1 MFSLCLR
8 ILVLV
13 SLAGGSGRVVQEDHG
28 EARTVSAATKRPSIL
43 AVLTALLPVSTGFQV
58 HPGLGMVPT
67 PRHPRVRLAG
77 LQPPEASPPSA
88 ALGALEPLDREST
101 VQAVLAEAREE
112 ARLEEARLDEARLE
126 DARQEATAFL
136 RESRLSGWT
145 DADAEAALTA
155 IADKYSLTPGE
166 AAVMRSA
173 TRGAEAE
180 VPVEKTTSKS
190 WRPQLYETI
199 EPGEEAAPRSAVP
212 SVARPRPKKRRPGRP
227 RKDQA
232 RLGPFELDG
241 ALEVPAL
248 SALEEAKRFFRRAQ
262 ESVSGQGWTDVE
274 AQEALVSIARKYELT
289 PAQEQMLRAELSS
302 DSGVQPRATGL
313 QSLLPPPFG
322 PYREA
327 PAPARLE
334 GARATPEGVFEA
346 LDFVDRRDLV
356 QLEKVAKK
364 SKRTP
369 KKKKAVKPLK
379 ETPPKKRRVLA
390 QAEQAL
396 LVTRVQRLKA
406 LEDIY
411 TGLAV
416 PGESFLDAVNSDG
429 GREAARWAAAAGL
442 PLEDLREQVSVGKQ
456 ARQRIVEANLGLV
469 YSEVYKLQRK
479 TGRKNVDTGL
489 SYEDLLQEGV
499 FALLRAAEG
508 FDVERKLRFS
518 TYATVAVKRW
528 LQRALQERTRLIRLP
543 AYTYSK
549 YGKIKRVKDK
559 LAWEL
564 GAVPPDSEIVEELR
578 RQGMQQK
585 WASEKG
591 VRETLNVVERRP
603 SSLDIS
609 VFSGFTDGRSAGVQR
624 KDRISDAGR
633 SGDRVEEEIMVD
645 AVRKDLF
652 AGMALVLNEQEAR
665 AIALRFGLDDGEP
678 RSRRMVGDA
687 LGISE
692 QAAAALEFRSLRKLR
707 SLLSQKLS
715 ATDFG
720 DFLE

>member
-1 MFSLCLR
+1 
-8 ILVLV
+8 
-13 SLAGGSGRVVQEDHG
+13 
-28 EARTVSAATKRPSIL
+28 
-43 AVLTALLPVSTGFQV
+43 
-58 HPGLGMVPT
+58 
-67 PRHPRVRLAG
+67 
-77 LQPPEASPPSA
+77 
-88 ALGALEPLDREST
+88 
-101 VQAVLAEAREE
+101 
-112 ARLEEARLDEARLE
+112 
-126 DARQEATAFL
+126 
-136 RESRLSGWT
+136 
-145 DADAEAALTA
+145 
-155 IADKYSLTPGE
+155 
-166 AAVMRSA
+166 
-173 TRGAEAE
+173 
-180 VPVEKTTSKS
+180 
-190 WRPQLYETI
+190 
-199 EPGEEAAPRSAVP
+199 
-212 SVARPRPKKRRPGRP
+212 
-227 RKDQA
+227 
-232 RLGPFELDG
+232 
-241 ALEVPAL
+241 
-248 SALEEAKRFFRRAQ
+248 
-262 ESVSGQGWTDVE
+262 
-274 AQEALVSIARKYELT
+274 
-289 PAQEQMLRAELSS
+289 
-302 DSGVQPRATGL
+302 
-313 QSLLPPPFG
+313 
-322 PYREA
+322 
-327 PAPARLE
+327 
-334 GARATPEGVFEA
+334 
-346 LDFVDRRDLV
+346 
-356 QLEKVAKK
+356 
-364 SKRTP
+364 
-369 KKKKAVKPLK
+369 
-379 ETPPKKRRVLA
+379 
-390 QAEQAL
+390 
-396 LVTRVQRLKA
+396 

-411 TGLAV
+411 TRLDV

-469 YSEVYKLQRK
+469 YNEVYKLQRK

-489 SYEDLLQEGV
+489 SHEDLLQEGV

-559 LAWEL
+559 LALEL
-564 GAVPPDSEIVEELR
+564 GTVPPDSEIAEELR
-578 RQGMQQK
+578 RQGIQQK

-609 VFSGFTDGRSAGVQR
+609 VFSGFTDGPTSVQR

-665 AIALRFGLDDGEP
+665 AIELRFGLDDGEP
-678 RSRRMVGDA
+678 RSRRMVGEA
-687 LGISE
+687 MGIPE